1 MRLFEPIHL
10 LSCASINK
18 IIERIKRCGKRRKFS
33 LSTSLIPIEW
43 EKAKMLLDGYERK
56 IEKSFA
62 ENYEEDYRIG
72 LIEKYVSDKSRVC
85 LAEIWQKAIYTSYAP
100 KFPTMRRSDANEIAH
115 ILVDVLGYDRGYAE
129 NFGEYGKQKSYYKEI
144 DKND

>member
-1 MRLFEPIHL
+1 MNNNIQFRINSYLQLARLCDESDFETKQHYM
-10 LSCASINK
+10 
-18 IIERIKRCGKRRKFS
+18 
-33 LSTSLIPIEW
+33 

-72 LIEKYVSDKSRVC
+72 LIEKYVSGKSRVC
-85 LAEIWQKAIYTSYAP
+85 LAEIWQKAIYPGYEP
-100 KFPTMRRSDANEIAH
+100 KFPTMKRSDANEIAH
-115 ILVDVLGYDRGYAE
+115 ILVDVLGYERGYAE

-144 DKND
+144 YKND